1 MNWAAW
7 VLSVPPP
14 SSVRPFPRA
23 RRRHTKEGRS
33 RCCRRRGTLTCG
45 KSSPNPKL
53 FGGNG
58 VAAAVGVVHG
68 GWGTILAVDRQ
79 GVRVGLFTCLMVCI
93 TLAKEREGGR
103 GCSAN
108 HGWLV
113 GWRFG
118 DHEEEKWRRN
128 TRTKMGYKKPHFEIV
143 RDDNTLAR
151 ETKLIG
157 IS

>member
-1 MNWAAW
+1 MGYNT
-7 VLSVPPP
+7 
-14 SSVRPFPRA
+14 SSRQ
-23 RRRHTKEGRS
+23 TGSEGW
-33 RCCRRRGTLTCG
+33 
-45 KSSPNPKL
+45 
-53 FGGNG
+53 F
-58 VAAAVGVVHG
+58 VH
-68 GWGTILAVDRQ
+68 VSD
-79 GVRVGLFTCLMVCI
+79 GVRI

-108 HGWLV
+108 HGWFV

-128 TRTKMGYKKPHFEIV
+128 TRTKMGYKKPHFGIV
-143 RDDNTLAR
+143 KDDNTLAR

>member
-33 RCCRRRGTLTCG
+33 CCCRRRGTLTCG

-79 GVRVGLFTCLMVCI
+79 GVRVGLFTCLMVYNPR
-93 TLAKEREGGR
+93 KREGGR

-108 HGWLV
+108 HGWFVGTMVGGLV
-113 GWRFG
+113 IMG
-118 DHEEEKWRRN
+118 RRGN
-128 TRTKMGYKKPHFEIV
+128 GGGI
-143 RDDNTLAR
+143 R
-151 ETKLIG
+151 EQRWVIKSPILELLGMTTP
-157 IS
+157 

>member
-1 MNWAAW
+1 M
-7 VLSVPPP
+7 
-14 SSVRPFPRA
+14 
-23 RRRHTKEGRS
+23 
-33 RCCRRRGTLTCG
+33 
-45 KSSPNPKL
+45 

-58 VAAAVGVVHG
+58 VAAAVGIVHG

-79 GVRVGLFTCLMVCI
+79 GVRVGLFTCLMVYNPR
-93 TLAKEREGGR
+93 KREGGR

-118 DHEEEKWRRN
+118 YHEEKKWRPN

-143 RDDNTLAR
+143 KDDNTLAR